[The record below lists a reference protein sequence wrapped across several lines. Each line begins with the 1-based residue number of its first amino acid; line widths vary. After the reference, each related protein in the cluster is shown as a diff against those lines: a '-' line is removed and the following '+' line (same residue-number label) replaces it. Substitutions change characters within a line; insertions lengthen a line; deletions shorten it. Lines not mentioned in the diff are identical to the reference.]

1 MSEKE
6 IYAKI
11 VEIIQEHDSS
21 KLHVTPELNLKE
33 ELGVDSVDLMEFIIN
48 LEEAFDIEIPDE
60 DMDNFKDRYLP
71 VFFRILKRELFS
83 ARHRKFIRNFL

>member
-11 VEIIQEHDSS
+11 VEIIQEHDSR
-21 KLHVTPELNLKE
+21 KLHITPELSLKE

-60 DMDNFKDRYLP
+60 DMDNFKTISDVVAY
-71 VFFRILKRELFS
+71 IHEKLKKQ
-83 ARHRKFIRNFL
+83 H

>member
-33 ELGVDSVDLMEFIIN
+33 ELGVDSVDLMEFILTI
-48 LEEAFDIEIPDE
+48 EDEFGIEISDE
-60 DMDNFKDRYLP
+60 EIDNLNSVADVLAIIKNRT
-71 VFFRILKRELFS
+71 
-83 ARHRKFIRNFL
+83 

>member
-21 KLHVTPELNLKE
+21 KLHITPELNLKE

-60 DMDNFKDRYLP
+60 DMDNFKTISDVVVY
-71 VFFRILKRELFS
+71 IHEKLKKQ
-83 ARHRKFIRNFL
+83 H

>member
-48 LEEAFDIEIPDE
+48 LEEAFDIEIL
-60 DMDNFKDRYLP
+60 M
-71 VFFRILKRELFS
+71 RIWIISKQ
-83 ARHRKFIRNFL
+83 FLMWWLISTKN

>member
-60 DMDNFKDRYLP
+60 DMDNFKTISAVVAY
-71 VFFRILKRELFS
+71 IHEKLKKQ
-83 ARHRKFIRNFL
+83 H

>member
-33 ELGVDSVDLMEFIIN
+33 ELGVDSVDLMEFIID
-48 LEEAFDIEIPDE
+48 LEDTFAIEIPDE
-60 DMDNFKDRYLP
+60 QIDHFKNISDIVIY
-71 VFFRILKRELFS
+71 IHGKLK
-83 ARHRKFIRNFL
+83 KQDI

>member
-21 KLHVTPELNLKE
+21 KLHITPELSLKE

-60 DMDNFKDRYLP
+60 DMDNFKTISDVVAY
-71 VFFRILKRELFS
+71 IQEKLKKQ
-83 ARHRKFIRNFL
+83 H

>member
-21 KLHVTPELNLKE
+21 KLHITPELNLKE

-60 DMDNFKDRYLP
+60 DMDNFKTISDVVAY
-71 VFFRILKRELFS
+71 IHEQLKKQ
-83 ARHRKFIRNFL
+83 H

>member
-21 KLHVTPELNLKE
+21 KLHITPELSLKE

-60 DMDNFKDRYLP
+60 DMDNFTTISDVVAYIHEK
-71 VFFRILKRELFS
+71 LKKQ
-83 ARHRKFIRNFL
+83 H

>member
-6 IYAKI
+6 IYTKI

-21 KLHVTPELNLKE
+21 KLQITPELNLKE

-60 DMDNFKDRYLP
+60 DMDNFKTISDVVAY
-71 VFFRILKRELFS
+71 IHEKLKKQ
-83 ARHRKFIRNFL
+83 H

>member
-60 DMDNFKDRYLP
+60 DMDNFKTISDVVAY
-71 VFFRILKRELFS
+71 ILEKLKKQ
-83 ARHRKFIRNFL
+83 H

>member
-21 KLHVTPELNLKE
+21 KLHVTPELSLKE

-48 LEEAFDIEIPDE
+48 FDIEIPDE
-60 DMDNFKDRYLP
+60 DMDNFKTISDVVAY
-71 VFFRILKRELFS
+71 IHEKLKKQ
-83 ARHRKFIRNFL
+83 H

>member
-60 DMDNFKDRYLP
+60 DMDN
-71 VFFRILKRELFS
+71 LKQFPMWWLIS
-83 ARHRKFIRNFL
+83 MRKLKKQH

>member
-33 ELGVDSVDLMEFIIN
+33 ELCGFDGVYHQSGRSF
-48 LEEAFDIEIPDE
+48 
-60 DMDNFKDRYLP
+60 
-71 VFFRILKRELFS
+71 
-83 ARHRKFIRNFL
+83 

>member
-21 KLHVTPELNLKE
+21 KLDVTPELSLKE
-33 ELGVDSVDLMEFIIN
+33 GLGVDSVDLMEFIIN
-48 LEEAFDIEIPDE
+48 LEDAFGVEIPDE
-60 DMDNFKDRYLP
+60 DMDNFKTISDVVAYIREK
-71 VFFRILKRELFS
+71 LKKQ
-83 ARHRKFIRNFL
+83 H